1 MSYVDRL
8 IDDYYLGTLQRQ
20 IFNYLVVT
28 LMSKTRSRVG
38 KGISPKMA
46 SLIILVGVVVAIV
59 AVSLIIYAER
69 SKQENYVIA
78 IQRLNAE
85 AKQITE
91 HYNNEY
97 ALWENGLI
105 DDASMIDI
113 VDSIMMSQQRI
124 IDTMKSLNV
133 PDIYREA
140 HEYNVKSLE
149 YEYKSNEHFKNY
161 LTSKDKEELKRSE
174 ELFQLSF
181 EYEMKALSLYRG
193 NGLFLP

>member
-1 MSYVDRL
+1 
-8 IDDYYLGTLQRQ
+8 
-20 IFNYLVVT
+20 
-28 LMSKTRSRVG
+28 MSKTRGRTG
-38 KGISPKMA
+38 QGISPRMA
-46 SLIILVGVVVAIV
+46 ALIILVGVVAAIV

-97 ALWENGLI
+97 ALWEKGLI

-113 VDSIMMSQQRI
+113 IDSVMMNQQRI

-133 PDIYREA
+133 PDIYKEA
-140 HEYNVKSLE
+140 HDYNVKSLE
-149 YEYKSNEHFKNY
+149 YEYQANEHFKNY
-161 LTSKDKEELKRSE
+161 LASKDEEELKKSD

-193 NGLFLP
+193 SGLFLP